1 MASNVWPG
9 TGSSGLDETTA
20 SNVDLNAVLENDMV
34 RDVICFLNGG
44 ENEFDGHVG
53 VRVSALFVV
62 LVVSSAVTFFPVFA
76 TRSRKLRIPLY
87 FYLFA
92 RYFGAG
98 VIIAT
103 AFIQ

>member
-1 MASNVWPG
+1 MASSIWPD
-9 TGSSGLDETTA
+9 SGAALDDTTA
-20 SNVDLNAVLENDMV
+20 ANVDLNTVLTGDRV
-34 RDVICFLNGG
+34 RDVICFLEAGD
-44 ENEFDGHVG
+44 NEYDGRFG
-53 VRVSALFVV
+53 VRLSALFVV
-62 LVVSSAVTFFPVFA
+62 LIVSSAVTFFPVVA
-76 TRSRKLRIPLY
+76 TRSKRLRIPLY